1 MPEETTVNGVGENGE
16 NLDLLEIIHQ
26 PTWKTLLLD
35 LVKAS
40 KMDPWAIDV
49 SVLADQYLK
58 KINALGE
65 LSLRIPANAILCSAI
80 LLKYKSKTL
89 KIPSIEAA
97 DERLT
102 EEQLKARQRLFLAE
116 GIPELVA
123 PRLVREGKVS
133 LDDLVSAIENVLVS
147 TKKKR
152 LMEREKER
160 VKFEIPFA
168 QENIEER
175 KGEVLKCLEEHKDVE
190 GLVLFSRLVKDKGA
204 TELIG
209 TFVALLFLNNE
220 GKVNMWQDDFFGE
233 IFIALTPED
242 KAPAEGETVNV
253 PAGD

>member
-1 MPEETTVNGVGENGE
+1 MPEETTINGVGENGE
-16 NLDLLEIIHQ
+16 NLDLVEIIHQ
-26 PTWKTLLLD
+26 PTWKTILLD

-49 SVLADQYLK
+49 SLLADQYLK
-58 KINALGE
+58 KINSLE
-65 LSLRIPANAILCSAI
+65 EMSLRIPANAILCSAI

-89 KIPSIEAA
+89 KIPSIEEA
-97 DERLT
+97 EEHLT
-102 EEQLKARQRLFLAE
+102 EEQLKARQRLFLSE
-116 GIPELVA
+116 GIPELIA
-123 PRLVREGKVS
+123 PRLMREGKVS
-133 LDDLVSAIENVLVS
+133 LDDLVSAIENVLIS

-160 VKFEIPFA
+160 IKFEIPFA

-175 KGEVLKCLEEHKDVE
+175 KDNVLTLLEEHKDVE
-190 GLVLFSRLVKDKGA
+190 GLVLFSRLIKDKGT

-233 IFIALTPED
+233 IFIALTQNGENGESEE
-242 KAPAEGETVNV
+242 PAS
-253 PAGD
+253 D